1 MQIMKLITK
10 KNDGVSPVIGT
21 ILLVAITV
29 VLVAIIAAVV
39 MGMTGDIGSAK
50 IVGVQATSGSQAGQ
64 VNVTFTG
71 GSGITSLQSAYV
83 YLLSNATFAESRV
96 GDVTGANIIIGKE
109 YTATF
114 TGGAS
119 GNQKISV
126 VGVFAD
132 GNQTLLQTT
141 VNIK

>member
-1 MQIMKLITK
+1 MKLSTK

-39 MGMTGDIGSAK
+39 MGMTNDIGSAK
-50 IVGVQATSGSQAGQ
+50 IVGVQATSGSQTGQ

-71 GSGITSLQSAYV
+71 GSGIPSLESVYV
-83 YLLSNATFAESRV
+83 YLLDTADTTESRV
-96 GDVTGANIIIGKE
+96 GFVTGGNITIGKE

-114 TGGAS
+114 TEVS
-119 GNQKISV
+119 GNHKISV

>member
-1 MQIMKLITK
+1 MKLSTK

-83 YLLSNATFAESRV
+83 YLLDNATFAESRV
-96 GDVTGANIIIGKE
+96 GDVTVTGATIIIGKE

-114 TGGAS
+114 PGAS